1 MAVKDLTFLQDTPFF
16 NGGIFDN
23 QQVYE
28 NTTNAIKNLV
38 KAKCG
43 LKTNLRMT
51 QDNIVICFT
60 DKDLMR
66 LIHVEDNVKAC
77 TYENINYVSKFP
89 ILTLNEL
96 VEQTHDIP
104 LICEMEKNNN
114 IYKMRVMDVLS
125 MYDGL
130 YAIIS
135 NDIKTLRWLSKNYPN
150 TIIGYKID
158 ETNKHHLHLFK
169 NYDFVCIDNN
179 VYDDKQV
186 RKLKESTIVIGCGI
200 KDDNVFDLKKDVY
213 DNLICEPQLEKNN

>member
-1 MAVKDLTFLQDTPFF
+1 
-16 NGGIFDN
+16 
-23 QQVYE
+23 
-28 NTTNAIKNLV
+28 
-38 KAKCG
+38 
-43 LKTNLRMT
+43 MT

-114 IYKMRVMDVLS
+114 TYKMRVMDVLS